1 VTVRETADVETSSD
15 AYAQRFSGAIG
26 AWFLDLQ
33 ARHLRDLL
41 GHLPRGS
48 RVLDVGGGHAQLVPM
63 LVEAGFAV
71 TVLGSDPSCSARL
84 RPWLDSGACRFDAG
98 DLLALPYPDRAFD
111 AVLSFRLLPH
121 VADCPRLVSE
131 LCRVAG
137 RHVVVDYP
145 SRRSVNVLADRLFV
159 LKKGVEG
166 DTRPFTLFDPP
177 GIAAA
182 FTREGF
188 RIAGERGQFFWP
200 MALHRAIGSAIVARL
215 LEWMPRAT
223 GLTQALGS
231 PRIARADRRTDAT

>member
-1 VTVRETADVETSSD
+1 MTVRETADVETSSD

-41 GHLPRGS
+41 GPLPRGS

-84 RPWLDSGACRFDAG
+84 RPWLDSGVCRFDAG

-121 VADCPRLVSE
+121 AADWPSLVSE

-182 FTREGF
+182 FAREGF